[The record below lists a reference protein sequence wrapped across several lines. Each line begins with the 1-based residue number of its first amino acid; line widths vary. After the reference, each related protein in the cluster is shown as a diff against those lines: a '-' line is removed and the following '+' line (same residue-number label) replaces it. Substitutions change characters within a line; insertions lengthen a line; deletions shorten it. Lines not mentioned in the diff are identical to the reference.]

1 MFVGVGLFLF
11 SAAFIGTDDP
21 AGHFFKG
28 ARLLAAAIG
37 IGSTI
42 AIYLY
47 LNDSAEIIGAYK
59 TFEE

>member
-1 MFVGVGLFLF
+1 MCLFLF
-11 SAAFIGTDDP
+11 GATFIGADDQ

-42 AIYLY
+42 ARHLY
-47 LNDSAEIIGAYK
+47 LSDSAEITEAYK